1 MKLKNFGDER
11 FEKTIIEEQ
20 ETLVNISYSEK
31 NTDVYTSRKAVYYRL
46 LEKLGEPTKKFY
58 TKDGAISGASWVIPF
73 IDKQR
78 TNWALSRPLLIS
90 NIGEYKSSENTDE
103 ESEE

>member
-1 MKLKNFGDER
+1 MKLKKFGDER

-20 ETLVNISYSEK
+20 ETLINISYSEK

-58 TKDGAISGASWVIPF
+58 TKEGAISGASWVIPF
-73 IDKQR
+73 SEKHI
-78 TNWALSRPLLIS
+78 TSSVLSRPLLIG
-90 NIGEYKSSENTDE
+90 NIGNAGNEEKIDE